1 MTKLRLEDIIPSD
14 LAIAFAK
21 EIEKGIRAGS
31 KKGFDSA
38 DFVGELNKQIA
49 EYNDNDKARA
59 FNEQVRSLA
68 ARKSLDVREAELE
81 VLAQQAAIE
90 ATKNGLGNDY
100 ITKMAQLVQT
110 RREQLATEIEQEKIQ
125 EKAEKIAEK
134 IKKYDHERHEI
145 LEKIKVQ
152 QELMKDIFTDQR
164 IAQAVLFTQIIRGAH
179 SVQHAFKH
187 IREEGFTMTQALT
200 KTGKA
205 AAIAFNPFSPIN
217 MKEALGSMKGLTEG
231 LGSTERLTSEIIE
244 NTAVMAKTFGIS
256 TEMAGGLTA
265 QLMQLPGG
273 TAETANSTLEF
284 AGALAKA
291 AHVAPGEVMK
301 EIANNSEAFATY
313 AKDGGKNVATAA
325 VAAKKLGMEFSSL
338 VKMGEGL
345 LDFESSINKQMEA
358 SVLLGREINLDKAR
372 ELSLNGD
379 LVGATQE
386 VLKNVGGEAEFN
398 KMNVMERKALAD
410 SLGVS
415 VTDLGKM
422 VQNQDKLTNLTE
434 EQKMALADGSLTM
447 DEFLATS
454 TGYAGK
460 MKEAGITTAAALG
473 SFKDIK
479 ESVNSAKESLGG
491 LIQGFKGGTGILGKF
506 KGAVKGGL
514 SGPDVETDKV
524 SDAGKKLGGKGMMAG
539 FKSNMKA
546 LADGL
551 KQMGNAKVL
560 GGIRNTALAG
570 PALVVAVPA
579 IPFLL
584 FMGLTPLKQLGAN
597 MKGLASGLTAMGTG
611 KVSLGSLN
619 LMLFSVAA
627 VVGVA
632 ALPFFAMM
640 LMGKLVGAGLKG
652 LAGGLR
658 SMANPAVAIG
668 AAILAGVLLS
678 AGASMLL
685 FGAGVGL
692 AAAGMSLLVGSLKD
706 VPFENLLAL
715 PFAFTGIAAGLTAM
729 TIAGYA
735 ALPILGALTMLGVV
749 APALSG
755 LGESIG
761 GLFGG
766 GEDDK
771 MGELLTEIRGLRSDI
786 NRGGVI
792 NMDGQKVGE
801 VVALALNTTGG

>member
-1 MTKLRLEDIIPSD
+1 MAKLRAEDIIPSD
-14 LAIAFAK
+14 LAIAYAK
-21 EIEKGIRAGS
+21 VIEKGIRAGS

-38 DFVGELNKQIA
+38 DFVGELNQQIA
-49 EYNDNDKARA
+49 EYNDARA
-59 FNEQVRSLA
+59 FNEQVRAQA
-68 ARKSLDVREAELE
+68 AKKGLDVREAELE

-90 ATKNGLGNDY
+90 ATKSGLGNDY

-110 RREQLATEIEQEKIQ
+110 RREQLATEIEQERVQ
-125 EKAEKIAEK
+125 EKAEKIAEN

-256 TEMAGGLTA
+256 AEMAGGLTA

-398 KMNVMERKALAD
+398 KMNVMQRKALAD

-514 SGPDVETDKV
+514 SGPDIETDKV

-560 GGIRNTALAG
+560 GGILNTALAG

-584 FMGLTPLKQLGAN
+584 FMGLTPLKQLGNNLMNLAIGLEFMGGGKVALGSLN
-597 MKGLASGLTAMGTG
+597 TMLFAAAAVVGLAGIPFMIAAALLGAATGSGLVGLASGLTAMG
-611 KVSLGSLN
+611 N
-619 LMLFSVAA
+619 PIVA
-627 VVGVA
+627 
-632 ALPFFAMM
+632 L
-640 LMGKLVGAGLKG
+640 
-652 LAGGLR
+652 
-658 SMANPAVAIG
+658 G

-692 AAAGMSLLVGSLKD
+692 AAAGMSLLVASLKD